1 MTAFEWKVA
10 WRFLISGRG
19 QTFLILLGI
28 IVGVGVQVFLGS
40 LIGGLQTNLI
50 EQTVGSSPH
59 ITIEERAPAP
69 RLIDGRETSSR
80 IITFDGRTPTLAGWQ
95 NLEEEIRK
103 EGLVTAVSPTLVESA
118 FVARGQ
124 KTLPVQIR
132 GVDLA
137 KADGIYQISDR
148 LVSGEALLSGNGIL
162 LGRDLAEELA
172 LNVGDSLVIRRAEG
186 ERDRFEIRGVF
197 DLGTQTLNRTWI
209 LMAFPRARAFL
220 QAGDGINALE
230 IQVSDVFAANT
241 LADQW
246 EASFADINVDSWQ
259 RTNAQ
264 LLTAL
269 NSQSSSSLMIQ
280 FFVLVAVTLGISSVL
295 AVSVVQRS
303 KQIGIL
309 KAMGVRTNRIGRIFL
324 FQGMILGSLGALLGV
339 AAGTGLSQAFVFFV
353 RDELGRPLFPIEPD
367 PAFMLV
373 SAVIATAAG
382 MLAAL
387 IPARNSA
394 KLSPIEV
401 IRNG

>member
-1 MTAFEWKVA
+1 MSAFEWKVA

-19 QTFLILLGI
+19 QTMLILLGI

-40 LIGGLQTNLI
+40 LIGGLQANLI

-59 ITIEERAPAP
+59 ITIEERVPAP
-69 RLIDGRETSSR
+69 RPIRDSEAPARV
-80 IITFDGRTPTLAGWQ
+80 ITFDGRTPTLSGWQ
-95 NLEEEIRK
+95 NLEREIRN
-103 EGLVTAVSPTLVESA
+103 EPLVTAVSPTLLESA

-132 GVDLA
+132 GIELE
-137 KADGIYQISDR
+137 KADGIYQITER
-148 LVSGEALLSGNGIL
+148 LVSGQASLSGNGIL
-162 LGRDLAEELA
+162 LGVDLAEELV
-172 LNVGDSLVIRRAEG
+172 LKVGDSLVISRSEG
-186 ERDRFEIRGVF
+186 ESDRFEVRGVF
-197 DLGTQTLNRTWI
+197 DLGNQTLNSAWI

-220 QAGDGINALE
+220 QAGDGVNTIE
-230 IQVSDVFAANT
+230 IQIADVFGANG
-241 LADQW
+241 LADAWQNAFANIQ
-246 EASFADINVDSWQ
+246 ASSWQ

-309 KAMGVRTNRIGRIFL
+309 KAMGIRTNRIGRIFL
-324 FQGMILGSLGALLGV
+324 YQGMMLGSLGALLGV

-353 RDELGRPLFPIEPD
+353 RDEMGRPLFPIEAD
-367 PAFMLV
+367 PVFMLI
-373 SAVIATAAG
+373 SAIIATAAG
-382 MLAAL
+382 MVAAL